1 MIRVTVIFY
10 SETRTELAEIKCLF
24 VSFYLLLY
32 LGGLCITKSNQ
43 NLVVVATCVFEGGI
57 K

>member
-1 MIRVTVIFY
+1 VTVVFY
-10 SETRTELAEIKCLF
+10 LETRTELAEIKCMF

-32 LGGLCITKSNQ
+32 LGGLCIRKSNQ
-43 NLVVVATCVFEGGI
+43 NFVVVATCVFEGEI